1 MYSFTFRY
9 DYKRAALIFK
19 MIFIETV
26 EILISNGEKIDEKDK
41 HGYKYKPI
49 PYGNI
54 FKILENE

>member
-1 MYSFTFRY
+1 
-9 DYKRAALIFK
+9 